1 MSDLK
6 SSENNVHFK
15 NASSLFASDNLKD
28 TEQNASNLSGK

>member
-15 NASSLFASDNLKD
+15 NARSLFASDNLKD
-28 TEQNASNLSGK
+28 FEFGAYQK